1 MEKKLI
7 DTKTAVKA
15 LINGFIAYGVLIIFL
30 FLAIVVFVSWQINQY
45 KDYVDYDTLKYS
57 LPILAAFLSFFLVRL
72 ICRLS
77 TYDLFKKCRVNKED
91 VDKISMRMNLF
102 FIGCVVFSVVL
113 ILIILTVRFNNQKI
127 NINQSREIYY
137 TQYSESF
144 AEYLTLEMI
153 SDFQMDRATTLIQTI
168 IVEFGLLFG
177 LFALTGTQK
186 TFINRYNF
194 VEKTDDKKTNNKD
207 KKIVASE

>member
-1 MEKKLI
+1 
-7 DTKTAVKA
+7 
-15 LINGFIAYGVLIIFL
+15 
-30 FLAIVVFVSWQINQY
+30 
-45 KDYVDYDTLKYS
+45 
-57 LPILAAFLSFFLVRL
+57 
-72 ICRLS
+72 
-77 TYDLFKKCRVNKED
+77 
-91 VDKISMRMNLF
+91 MRMNLF

-186 TFINRYNF
+186 TFINRYNY